1 MKKGLI
7 HIYCGDGKGKTTA
20 AMGLAIR
27 AAGREKKVFITQF
40 LKSGKSGELVSLDK
54 LKDYVT
60 FLPGKPVNKFIWNM
74 NDEEKKDAK
83 KEHTSR
89 FREIV
94 EIIKKNEYDLLIYV
108 ANWPIPR
115 RLAWDALLRARAL
128 ENQCYVCGV
137 NRTGM
142 DGYHLKY
149 NGGSK
154 IYSAFGEEIASLPDE
169 QEGIATTSL
178 QLGALNRLREKF
190 PVWKDADE
198 FHL

>member
-1 MKKGLI
+1 MRLKELKE
-7 HIYCGDGKGKTTA
+7 YV
-20 AMGLAIR
+20 MGLAIR

-94 EIIKKNEYDLLIYV
+94 EIIKKNEYDLLILDEII
-108 ANWPIPR
+108 ATINNGFIE
-115 RLAWDALLRARAL
+115 L
-128 ENQCYVCGV
+128 EEVV
-137 NRTGM
+137 NFLKNKPDTLEVVMTGR
-142 DGYHLKY
+142 DPKEEL
-149 NGGSK
+149 
-154 IYSAFGEEIASLPDE
+154 IEIANYVTEMKCIKHPFR
-169 QEGIATTSL
+169 EGIPSRIGIEL
-178 QLGALNRLREKF
+178 
-190 PVWKDADE
+190 
-198 FHL
+198 

>member
-89 FREIV
+89 FS
-94 EIIKKNEYDLLIYV
+94 EIIKKNEYDLLILDEII
-108 ANWPIPR
+108 ATINNGFIE
-115 RLAWDALLRARAL
+115 L
-128 ENQCYVCGV
+128 EEVLNFLKNKPDTLEVV
-137 NRTGM
+137 MTGR
-142 DGYHLKY
+142 DPKEEL
-149 NGGSK
+149 
-154 IYSAFGEEIASLPDE
+154 IEIANYVTEMKCIKHPFR
-169 QEGIATTSL
+169 EGIPSRIGIEL
-178 QLGALNRLREKF
+178 
-190 PVWKDADE
+190 
-198 FHL
+198 